1 MIPGERELIER
12 FQTGETE
19 VFDDIMKLLQARA
32 VSLAYRWMGNKEDAF
47 DLAQEAFI
55 RMWRML
61 PAWKVRASLSSWLY
75 RVVTN
80 LAIDHL
86 RRRNRLR
93 EVNLE
98 EVAPPPERSKKHHP
112 REALQGKE
120 TGKLIKRAVAEL
132 PERQRAVFIL
142 RHYQNLPLKEIARIQ
157 ECSLGAVKANL
168 FQALKKL
175 QNKLTVYYPIEVKK

>member
-12 FQTGETE
+12 FQAGETE
-19 VFDDIMKLLQARA
+19 VFDDIMRQLQSRA
-32 VSLAYRWMGNKEDAF
+32 VSLAYRWTGRKEDAF
-47 DLAQEAFI
+47 DIAQEAFI
-55 RMWRML
+55 RLWRAL
-61 PAWKVRASLSSWLY
+61 PAWKVRASLSTWLY

-98 EVAPPPERSKKHHP
+98 AVAPPPERSRKHHP
-112 REALQGKE
+112 REALSGEE
-120 TGKLIKRAVAEL
+120 TGEMVKRAVAEL

-142 RHYQNLPLKEIARIQ
+142 RHYQDLSLKEIARVQ
-157 ECSLGAVKANL
+157 GCSLGAVKANL

-175 QNKLTVYYPIEVKK
+175 RNSLQDYYSLEAER

>member
-1 MIPGERELIER
+1 
-12 FQTGETE
+12 
-19 VFDDIMKLLQARA
+19 MKLLQTRT
-32 VSLAYRWMGNKEDAF
+32 VSLAYRWTGNREDAF
-47 DLAQEAFI
+47 DITQEAFI

-61 PAWKVRASLSSWLY
+61 PAWKVKASISTWLY

-120 TGKLIKRAVAEL
+120 AGKSIKRAVAEL
-132 PERQRAVFIL
+132 PERQKAVFIL
-142 RHYQNLPLKEIARIQ
+142 RHYQGLPLKEIARVQ
-157 ECSLGAVKANL
+157 NCSLGAVKANL

-175 QNKLTVYYPIEVKK
+175 RTKLKPIEVAK

>member
-12 FQTGETE
+12 FQAGETK
-19 VFDDIMKLLQARA
+19 VFDDIMKELQSRA
-32 VSLAYRWMGNKEDAF
+32 VSLAYRWTGNREDAF
-47 DLAQEAFI
+47 DIAQEAFI
-55 RMWRML
+55 RMWRKL
-61 PAWKVRASLSSWLY
+61 PAWKINASLSTWIY

-98 EVAPPPERSKKHHP
+98 TVAPPPERNRKHHP
-112 REALQGKE
+112 RKAVSAREE
-120 TGKLIKRAVAEL
+120 GKLIAAAVAKL

-142 RHYQNLPLKEIARIQ
+142 RHYQNLPLKEIARVQ
-157 ECSLGAVKANL
+157 SCSLGAVKANL

-175 QNKLTVYYPIEVKK
+175 RDKLKSIEVKK